1 MAKDYLTF
9 ATPLGKLEWVTI
21 TGTGKKKYDPTNAL
35 TDEPKNFQYTANIIM
50 TKAEA
55 DKVVAELLKFWR
67 EFKPAGATKQ
77 TYDMVKEVMVPVLDA
92 DGKPTLDED
101 GAKITQPDGTWVMTA
116 KTGVLGWK
124 DKPTVVDVYR
134 PNLDKF
140 NKLVPLNL
148 GDKEIGNGSTG
159 VIHGKI
165 GINAFG
171 GNEGLMFYLNGIQL
185 LKFVE
190 RTDSEEVHGNDL
202 GEGDLTGLDEIEGLD
217 EDVADEN
224 GPAI

>member
-9 ATPLGKLEWVTI
+9 TSPLGTLEWVTI

-35 TDEPKNFQYTANIIM
+35 TDEPKNFQYTANLII
-50 TKAEA
+50 TEEEAKKLTAEF
-55 DKVVAELLKFWR
+55 LKFWR

-77 TYDMVKEVMVPVLDA
+77 TYDIVKPVMVNVLDA
-92 DGKPTLDED
+92 AGKPTVDED
-101 GAKITQPDGTWVMTA
+101 GAKVMKPNGKWMITA

-124 DKPTVVDVYR
+124 DKPTVVNVYR

-140 NKLVPLNL
+140 GKLVPLDL

-165 GINAFG
+165 GINGFG
-171 GNEGLMFYLNGIQL
+171 GNEGLMVYLNGIQL

-190 RTDSEEVHGNDL
+190 RTDSEEPTGADL
-202 GEGDLTGLDEIEGLD
+202 GDGDLGDLDEIEGLD
-217 EDVADEN
+217 EAAD

>member
-9 ATPLGKLEWVTI
+9 ATPLGTLEWVTI
-21 TGTGKKKYDPTNAL
+21 TGTGKKKYDPTNKY
-35 TDEPKNFQYTANIIM
+35 DDSPENFQYSANLIM
-50 TKAEA
+50 NKAEA

-67 EFKPAGATKQ
+67 EYKPAGATKQ
-77 TYDMVKEVMVPVLDA
+77 TYDLVKEVMVPVLDA
-92 DGKPTLDED
+92 AGKPTLDED
-101 GAKITQPDGTWVMTA
+101 GAKITKPNGTWMMTA

-124 DKPTVVDVYR
+124 GKPTIVETFR
-134 PNLDKF
+134 PNLDKYG
-140 NKLVPLNL
+140 KLVPLNL
-148 GDKEIGNGSTG
+148 GNKEIGNGSTG

-190 RTDSEEVHGNDL
+190 RTDSEEIHGADL
-202 GEGDLTGLDEIEGLD
+202 GDGDLGDLDEIEGLD
-217 EDVADEN
+217 EDVQTED
-224 GPAI
+224 GPVV

>member
-9 ATPLGKLEWVTI
+9 ASPLGTLEWVTI
-21 TGTGKKKYDPTNAL
+21 VGTGKKKYDPTNTL
-35 TDEPKNFQYTANIIM
+35 SDEPKNFQYTATIIM
-50 TKAEA
+50 NKDEAE
-55 DKVVAELLKFWR
+55 KVKVDLLKFWR

-77 TYDMVKEVMVPVLDA
+77 TYEIVKEVMVPVLDA
-92 DGKPTLDED
+92 AGKPTLDED
-101 GAKITQPDGTWVMTA
+101 GAKITKPNGKWSMIA

-124 DKPTVVDVYR
+124 DKPTVVETFR
-134 PNLDKF
+134 PNLDKYG
-140 NKLVPLNL
+140 KLVPLNL

-190 RTDSEEVHGNDL
+190 RTDSEEIAGADL
-202 GEGDLTGLDEIEGLD
+202 GDGDLGDLDEIEGLD
-217 EDVADEN
+217 ETNED
-224 GPAI
+224 GPKV